1 MIFTNRY
8 FIAVGIPFLLI
19 FLGAIS
25 RKLIRAKPWVRD
37 DSYLGVDLSIAAI
50 SAALIYNFELITA
63 KTAAAGCSSE
73 SCRAVIASADTRL
86 LGNAGF
92 LVLAL
97 ILFLG
102 VLALHQDRAG
112 DTGNQRT
119 QWLLLG
125 IVSNAIG
132 IGLVAAFTFVV
143 KGVGR

>member
-19 FLGAIS
+19 FLGAIA

-37 DSYLGVDLSIAAI
+37 DFYLGVDLSIAAI
-50 SAALIYNFELITA
+50 SAGLIYNFELITA
-63 KTAAAGCSSE
+63 KAAASGISSDG
-73 SCRAVIASADTRL
+73 CRAIISSADARL

-97 ILFLG
+97 TAFL
-102 VLALHQDRAG
+102 VVVSMHQDHGG
-112 DTGNQRT
+112 DTGNPRK

-125 IVSNAIG
+125 VVSNVIG
-132 IGLVAAFTFVV
+132 AGLMAAFTLIV
-143 KGVGR
+143 KGVGT